1 MPSPLELRRALGGF
15 ATGVTVVTTQS
26 SIDGAAAARDAGLTV
41 NSFNSVSL
49 SPPLVLWSLA
59 RQSQL
64 LPAFAAAS
72 HYAVHVLHAGQQALA
87 MRFASPVEDRFS
99 GLALSRGP
107 AGIPLL
113 EDYLCRFV
121 CRIRERLDG
130 GDHVI
135 LLGEVE
141 QFDARDGSAL
151 TYWRGRYG
159 QLESA

>member
-1 MPSPLELRRALGGF
+1 
-15 ATGVTVVTTQS
+15 
-26 SIDGAAAARDAGLTV
+26 
-41 NSFNSVSL
+41 
-49 SPPLVLWSLA
+49 
-59 RQSQL
+59 
-64 LPAFAAAS
+64 
-72 HYAVHVLHAGQQALA
+72 
-87 MRFASPVEDRFS
+87 
-99 GLALSRGP
+99 LSRGP